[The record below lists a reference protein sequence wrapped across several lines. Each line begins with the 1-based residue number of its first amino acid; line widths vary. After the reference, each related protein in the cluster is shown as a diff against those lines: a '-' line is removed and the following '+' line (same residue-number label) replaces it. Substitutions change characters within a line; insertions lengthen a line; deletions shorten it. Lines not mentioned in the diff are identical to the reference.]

1 MQVETQK
8 KLEKEKDAH
17 DKLEKDI
24 RDKLECEKEEQ
35 FQKEICSRYAAEIE
49 LKLRKKM
56 NLAVPEYL
64 TKTDTKRED
73 SPAEST
79 SAK

>member
-8 KLEKEKDAH
+8 KFKKEKDAC

-24 RDKLECEKEEQ
+24 CDKLECEKEEQ
-35 FQKEICSRYAAEIE
+35 FQKEIHSRYAAEIE

-64 TKTDTKRED
+64 TKTDTKRKD